1 MRHRKHTFKLGRRS
15 AHTKSLLANQ
25 VSSLVLCGQ
34 IETTVNKAKET
45 RRIAEKMV
53 TYAKKGDL
61 HHRRLAIAKIKN
73 NDAVRILFS
82 DIAPRFADRK
92 GGYTRMLKLGRRVGD
107 NADMV
112 VLKWM
117 DAPAAPAPAPEPAK
131 KEKAKAKPAKKEEKR

>member
-34 IETTVNKAKET
+34 IKTTVNKAKET

-73 NDAVRILFS
+73 NNAVKKLFS
-82 DIAPRFADRK
+82 DIAPRFANRK
-92 GGYTRMLKLGRRVGD
+92 GGYTRMLKLGKRTGD

-117 DAPAAPAPAPEPAK
+117 DAPAAAAPAPAK
-131 KEKAKAKPAKKEEKR
+131 KGKAEEKPAKKEDKR